1 MPLTFVYQKTNMLS
15 ILLIITIYVS
25 TTIANV
31 NNAHPSTHPPAAI
44 DRNHNLRSGREVLLQ
59 TTADTHVST
68 KDAPTGPPCFGSEQ
82 PYDAAAA
89 IDGPE
94 IDGSYSSVSWFT
106 HLKLQAGDLLDD
118 AFTSPI
124 LEVDTRGDP
133 LYSAGPGGDNYELT
147 PVEKEHLI
155 LAVKGML
162 LAYEVGHPIEGPDEE
177 DYSLTQ
183 HEKRIQIDHVPKGHE
198 LIKHVESKSSW
209 YKSQSSIKVSMNPTT
224 GQCLIMVRGTD
235 SINDIVDDLMGAIP
249 EDAPSIGPGIVV
261 PKGFKAHFDDATK
274 ELEDILKKVAK
285 KKFHK
290 ECDPETTIGKTT
302 REFF

>member
-1 MPLTFVYQKTNMLS
+1 MLS
-15 ILLIITIYVS
+15 ILLIIAIFVS

-31 NNAHPSTHPPAAI
+31 NAHPSTHPPA
-44 DRNHNLRSGREVLLQ
+44 DRNQNLRSGREVLLQ
-59 TTADTHVST
+59 TAADTHVST
-68 KDAPTGPPCFGSEQ
+68 KGAPTGPPCFELEQ
-82 PYDAAAA
+82 PYDAEAMNEQDDRQS
-89 IDGPE
+89 DGTF
-94 IDGSYSSVSWFT
+94 SSVSWLT

-118 AFTSPI
+118 ALSNPF
-124 LEVDTRGDP
+124 LEVDTRGKP

-198 LIKHVESKSSW
+198 LIKHVESISSW

-235 SINDIVDDLMGAIP
+235 SINDVVDDLMGAIP

-274 ELEDILKKVAK
+274 ELDDILKKVAK

-290 ECDPETTIGKTT
+290 ECDPETTIGKNTCKH
-302 REFF
+302 FNC

>member
-1 MPLTFVYQKTNMLS
+1 MLS
-15 ILLIITIYVS
+15 ILLIIAIFVS

-31 NNAHPSTHPPAAI
+31 NAHPSTHPPA
-44 DRNHNLRSGREVLLQ
+44 DRNQNLRSGREVLLQ
-59 TTADTHVST
+59 TAADTHVST
-68 KDAPTGPPCFGSEQ
+68 KGAPTGPPCFELEQ
-82 PYDAAAA
+82 PYDAEAMNEQDDRQS
-89 IDGPE
+89 DGTF
-94 IDGSYSSVSWFT
+94 SSVSWLT

-118 AFTSPI
+118 ALSNPF
-124 LEVDTRGDP
+124 LEVDTRGDL

-274 ELEDILKKVAK
+274 ELEDILKNVAK
-285 KKFHK
+285 EKFHK
-290 ECDPETTIGKTT
+290 ECDPETTIGKTP
-302 REFF
+302 RIHFDC

>member
-1 MPLTFVYQKTNMLS
+1 MLS
-15 ILLIITIYVS
+15 ILLIIAIFVS

-31 NNAHPSTHPPAAI
+31 NAHPSTHPPA
-44 DRNHNLRSGREVLLQ
+44 DRNQNLRSGREVLLQ
-59 TTADTHVST
+59 TAADTHVST
-68 KDAPTGPPCFGSEQ
+68 KGAPTGPPCFELEQ
-82 PYDAAAA
+82 PYDAEAMNEQDDRQS
-89 IDGPE
+89 DGTF
-94 IDGSYSSVSWFT
+94 SSVSWLT

-118 AFTSPI
+118 ALSNPF

-177 DYSLTQ
+177 DYILTQ

-274 ELEDILKKVAK
+274 ELEDILKNVAK
-285 KKFHK
+285 EKFHK

-302 REFF
+302 RIHFDC

>member
-1 MPLTFVYQKTNMLS
+1 MLS
-15 ILLIITIYVS
+15 ILLIIAIYVS

-31 NNAHPSTHPPAAI
+31 NAHPSTHPPA
-44 DRNHNLRSGREVLLQ
+44 DRNQNLRSGREVLLQ
-59 TTADTHVST
+59 TAADTHVST
-68 KDAPTGPPCFGSEQ
+68 KGAPTGPPCFELEQ
-82 PYDAAAA
+82 PYDAEAMNEQDDRQS
-89 IDGPE
+89 DGTF
-94 IDGSYSSVSWFT
+94 SSVSWLT

-118 AFTSPI
+118 ALSNPF
-124 LEVDTRGDP
+124 LEVDTRGDL

-198 LIKHVESKSSW
+198 LIKHVESISSW

-290 ECDPETTIGKTT
+290 ECDPETTIGKNTCKH
-302 REFF
+302 FNC